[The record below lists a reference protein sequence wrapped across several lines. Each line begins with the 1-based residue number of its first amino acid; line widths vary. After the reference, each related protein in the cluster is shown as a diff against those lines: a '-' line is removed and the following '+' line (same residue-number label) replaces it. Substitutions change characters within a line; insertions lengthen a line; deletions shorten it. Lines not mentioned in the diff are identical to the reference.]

1 MGVFQISIIITLI
14 VALIG
19 GFIAL
24 RLKVPAGAM
33 IGSMLFVALL
43 NLTTGLAFMPREV
56 KIFTQIIAG
65 LFIGTNIRRND
76 VLALRSMIK
85 PAIITVFLILC
96 FSLGMGMVLH
106 KISGYDFV
114 TAMFASAPGG
124 IVDMT
129 LISYDMGA
137 DTSVVS
143 VLQLVRL
150 ISVISLFPPIIKWVI
165 TKFNLDKNID
175 KSHSKKNNETTTV
188 KGSDDFNDWNK
199 NTYCSMGITILVATI
214 SGLTGYALHIPAG
227 TIMFSMIGVAMQN
240 IFFNNAYMP
249 MPVKK
254 FAQVCA
260 GTLIGEGIT
269 IAAVLSLRTA
279 ILPAIILLIGFIIL
293 TLTTGY
299 ILYKTS
305 DLDIVTAF
313 FACAPGGASD
323 ISLMAGD
330 FGAET
335 AKVTVIQLIRVVGVI
350 AFYPMIIHLLTLVM

>member
-1 MGVFQISIIITLI
+1 MGVFQINIIITLI

-19 GFIAL
+19 GLIAL
-24 RLKVPAGAM
+24 RLKIPAGAM
-33 IGSMLFVALL
+33 IGSMFFVALL
-43 NLTTGLAFMPREV
+43 NVTTGSAFMPIEV

-65 LFIGTNIRRND
+65 LFIGTNIRRDD
-76 VLALRSMIK
+76 VIAFRSMIK

-96 FSLGMGMVLH
+96 FSLGMGMILH
-106 KISGYDFV
+106 KISGYDFI
-114 TAMFASAPGG
+114 TAMFACAPGG
-124 IVDMT
+124 LVDMT

-143 VLQLVRL
+143 ILQLVRL
-150 ISVISLFPPIIKWVI
+150 ISVIGLFPPIINWVI
-165 TKFNLDKNID
+165 VRFHLNQNSRKEDNE
-175 KSHSKKNNETTTV
+175 KNNSTTT
-188 KGSDDFNDWNK
+188 KRFDNFNKWNK
-199 NTYCSMGITILVATI
+199 KTYCSMGITLVVATV
-214 SGLTGYALHIPAG
+214 SGFIGYALHIPAG
-227 TIMFSMIGVAMQN
+227 TIMFAMIGVAMQN
-240 IFFNNAYMP
+240 IFFDNAFMP

-293 TLTTGY
+293 TLTMGF

-330 FGAET
+330 FGADT
-335 AKVTVIQLIRVVGVI
+335 PKVTVIQLIRVVCVI
-350 AFYPMIIHLLTLVM
+350 AFYPIIIHLLTLFM